1 MTITMVR
8 YRVKPDR
15 VEENVRFITRV
26 FEQLEREKPEG
37 LQYATFK
44 QDDGVSFVHIAS
56 HDGAGGRNPL
66 TELAAFKEFTA
77 AIKDRCDEPPVPVR
91 LTEVGSYRFLQP

>member
-1 MTITMVR
+1 MPITMVR
-8 YRVKPDR
+8 YRLKPDR

-37 LQYATFK
+37 LHYATFK

-56 HDGAGGRNPL
+56 IDTADGSNPL
-66 TELAAFKEFTA
+66 RGIAAFAEFGRDIA
-77 AIKDRCDEPPVPVR
+77 ARCDEPPVVQDSQ
-91 LTEVGSYRFLQP
+91 LVGSYGFFT